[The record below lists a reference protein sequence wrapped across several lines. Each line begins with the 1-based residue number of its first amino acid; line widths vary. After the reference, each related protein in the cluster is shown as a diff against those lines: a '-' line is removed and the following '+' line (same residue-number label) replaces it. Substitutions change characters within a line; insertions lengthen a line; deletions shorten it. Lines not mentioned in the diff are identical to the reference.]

1 VTILIVLGV
10 LLIVAVVVM
19 VFNVVVGRRDDEARE
34 PERWAGNHGLDLTDA
49 SRPWVAAYLRTG
61 RNLRQVCGFG
71 GLVVAASVTAATG
84 LDLYV
89 SGLVWVLLGYLVGC
103 LWAELASN
111 ATIAQPQRGSSASSG
126 LSRAPSQRRPLSW
139 LVRPAHWRSFAA
151 PRGSHANG
159 AHKPSSWLGCRHLV
173 DADAKSSAHAP
184 GKRGHDGRV
193 HAARSTQR

>member
-1 VTILIVLGV
+1 VEQRGL
-10 LLIVAVVVM
+10 
-19 VFNVVVGRRDDEARE
+19 RRGSQRAFLPNRRE
-34 PERWAGNHGLDLTDA
+34 PPGVAGCSLHRPLFA
-49 SRPWVAAYLRTG
+49 RMSRRSCRSA
-61 RNLRQVCGFG
+61 CH
-71 GLVVAASVTAATG
+71 
-84 LDLYV
+84 
-89 SGLVWVLLGYLVGC
+89 
-103 LWAELASN
+103 WAELASN

-139 LVRPAHWRSFAA
+139 LVRPPHWRSFAA